1 MADINREEKK
11 GLAKQ
16 KKKKNG
22 PAKVKKVKAPKA
34 PKNKEKK
41 LKAPK
46 APKNKE
52 KKQAAR
58 GAKLIQK
65 REKKAAARHKVIS
78 VRTKLILLIVPVTI
92 GIVAVLVIVSSY
104 MSKNRMQAMSEAQLD
119 SSIQN
124 QSDSIT
130 AWLEQ
135 NLEFFSTAKTTI
147 EAIQPKTAD
156 DLKAALNI

>member
-16 KKKKNG
+16 KKKKSG

-41 LKAPK
+41 LKEPK

-104 MSKNRMQAMSEAQLD
+104 MSKNRMQAMSEALLD
-119 SSIQN
+119 SSI
-124 QSDSIT
+124 
-130 AWLEQ
+130 
-135 NLEFFSTAKTTI
+135 
-147 EAIQPKTAD
+147 
-156 DLKAALNI
+156 